1 LDFKKK
7 GTSPSMRIETIRKD
21 FMGNKIFDQQWGFN
35 HQEWGFV
42 IQEMGHKRDM
52 GCTWDGIGLN
62 MMQWDGIGL
71 MELDL
76 YGFID
81 IKPPLHI

>member
-1 LDFKKK
+1 MTRDL
-7 GTSPSMRIETIRKD
+7 TINED
-21 FMGNKIFDQQWGFN
+21 LN
-35 HQEWGFV
+35 HQEWGCV
-42 IQEMGHKRDM
+42 IQEMGHQRDM

-62 MMQWDGIGL
+62 MMQWDGIEF

-76 YGFID
+76 YEFID